1 MNLPNIDLSSLP
13 GLDTVTGMFGSML
26 DTSGD
31 VWSDDTIIVLMTFL
45 YDLIPPGGML

>member
-13 GLDTVTGMFGSML
+13 GLDTATGMFGSLL